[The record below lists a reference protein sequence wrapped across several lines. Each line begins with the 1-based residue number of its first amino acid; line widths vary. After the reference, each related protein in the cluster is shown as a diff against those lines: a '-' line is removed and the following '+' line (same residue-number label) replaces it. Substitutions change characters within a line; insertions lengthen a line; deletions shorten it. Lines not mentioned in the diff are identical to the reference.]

1 MYLYLLFLCVMLR
14 RSPRSTRTDTLC
26 PYTTLVRS
34 RRAIETGRAVVNVST
49 VGTSQVIAPDGQIID
64 GAGVDKAAAAITRVP
79 LREGLTPA
87 VVLGGVL
94 TALIALGAITGLT
107 IAGIGHRRPP
117 HRTQTARGAS
127 DTGP

>member
-1 MYLYLLFLCVMLR
+1 MFQTNNADFR
-14 RSPRSTRTDTLC
+14 GTDENLQQLTFA
-26 PYTTLVRS
+26 RM
-34 RRAIETGRAVVNVST
+34 RAIETGRAVVNVST

-107 IAGIGHRRPP
+107 IAGIGHRRHH
-117 HRTQTARGAS
+117 HRPQTARGAS
-127 DTGP
+127 DA